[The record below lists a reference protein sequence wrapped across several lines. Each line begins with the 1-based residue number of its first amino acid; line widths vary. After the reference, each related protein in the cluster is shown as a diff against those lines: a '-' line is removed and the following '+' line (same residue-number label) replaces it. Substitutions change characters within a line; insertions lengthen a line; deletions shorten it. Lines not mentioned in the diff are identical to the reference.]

1 MNNNN
6 SITNSYSY
14 RVRALADCYARLHQ
28 PVSTTSPRLTRI
40 RENRSLQRQIDIHL
54 TVALVVVA
62 LGIGILGKL
71 MLLFTAI

>member
-6 SITNSYSY
+6 SSSITNSY
-14 RVRALADCYARLHQ
+14 RARALAGCYARLHQ
-28 PVSTTSPRLTRI
+28 PVSITSPRLTKI

-62 LGIGILGKL
+62 LGIGVLGKL